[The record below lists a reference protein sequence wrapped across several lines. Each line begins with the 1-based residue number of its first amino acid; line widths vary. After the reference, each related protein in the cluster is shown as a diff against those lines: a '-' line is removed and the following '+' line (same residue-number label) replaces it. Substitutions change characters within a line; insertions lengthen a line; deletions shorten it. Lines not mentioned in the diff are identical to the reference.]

1 MPITF
6 QCEHCG
12 KQVKAPDGA
21 GGKRGKCPH
30 CGQSNYIP
38 MPAADDD
45 NGISLAEIDT
55 EEEKQ
60 RREQEQ
66 ALLDQERELIAETA
80 PPQAVPLDQREDLSS
95 EDLHHFVINYCLD
108 MAAGKLDQAETHVAE
123 LKKHRK
129 LGATAVDDFVQGKA
143 TEPALGDIPPP
154 VLQGFLKQLRGNVA

>member
-6 QCEHCG
+6 QCEHCR

-38 MPAADDD
+38 MPADGEDDVIPVVEVD
-45 NGISLAEIDT
+45 D
-55 EEEKQ
+55 EEEKR
-60 RREQEQ
+60 RREEEQ
-66 ALLDQERELIAETA
+66 ALLEQERELLAETA

-95 EDLHHFVINYCLD
+95 EDLHHFVVNYCLD
-108 MAAGKLDQAETHVAE
+108 LVAGKLDRAETHIAE
-123 LKKHRK
+123 LKKHSQ
-129 LGATAVDDFVQGKA
+129 LGVAAVDDFIKGKV

-154 VLQGFLKQLRGNVA
+154 VLQGFLKQLRGEVT